1 MSLVIPALALLALLL
16 WPLVDST
23 LGPKLARRLGWSSW
37 PVPGRNV
44 LTRTLFIAVLGF
56 LAFLTGWS
64 LAGPG
69 LCLPWP
75 INGPICGS

>member
-23 LGPKLARRLGWSSW
+23 LGPKLARRLGWSSC

-75 INGPICGS
+75 INGPICGG